1 MRCCSGRT
9 ERSCTS
15 YSGHLKFLKE
25 FCTTHKQL
33 MLSLN
38 CYYKQGC
45 LGSCVLMIISI
56 ACPPPLSF
64 YFAVLSFLLFSN
76 LLFFSAFQ
84 STWLKGFME
93 LALQTAQ
100 KKKRVHIGKRQIH
113 YKSLKPDSGH
123 WLICHRDT
131 FLCDSFP
138 RAFMCQLIPTSQR
151 LSSISRVKRWAW
163 DDASARPVSGDSLQ
177 LLKTDCVH

>member
-1 MRCCSGRT
+1 MLLWTDWTQLYFILRT
-9 ERSCTS
+9 SQVSQGILHNAQTIDAIIKLLLQTRMFGKLRFND
-15 YSGHLKFLKE
+15 YF
-25 FCTTHKQL
+25 
-33 MLSLN
+33 N
-38 CYYKQGC
+38 C
-45 LGSCVLMIISI
+45 L
-56 ACPPPLSF
+56 PPPLSF
-64 YFAVLSFLLFSN
+64 YFAVLSFLLFST

-113 YKSLKPDSGH
+113 YKSLKRDSGH

>member
-1 MRCCSGRT
+1 MRWGSGLT
-9 ERSCTS
+9 EHSCTS
-15 YSGHLKFLKE
+15 YSGDLKFPKE

-45 LGSCVLMIISI
+45 LGSCVLMIISV
-56 ACPPPLSF
+56 AWPPLSF
-64 YFAVLSFLLFSN
+64 YFAVLSFPLFST
-76 LLFFSAFQ
+76 LLFFSVFQ
-84 STWLKGFME
+84 LTWHKGFME

-100 KKKRVHIGKRQIH
+100 KKKRVHISKRQIH

-131 FLCDSFP
+131 FLCDSFT

-151 LSSISRVKRWAW
+151 LSSISWVKRWAW